1 MKINRLL
8 VSSAL
13 GLTMLASTGVIA
25 QINAGR
31 HPHLAAA
38 QAAGE
43 KAYNELSA
51 AQAANDF
58 DMGGHAAKAKDL
70 LQQANEQLKM
80 AVADANKNA
89 GSMMHK

>member
-1 MKINRLL
+1 MKINRLVL
-8 VSSAL
+8 GSTL
-13 GLTMLASTGVIA
+13 GLSLLVASGGVA
-25 QINAGR
+25 QMNASR

-70 LQQANEQLKM
+70 LQQANKELM
-80 AVADANKNA
+80 LAVQDANKNA
-89 GSMMHK
+89 PHR

>member
-1 MKINRLL
+1 MKINRLAL
-8 VSSAL
+8 SATL
-13 GLTMLASTGVIA
+13 GLSMLAATGVVA
-25 QINAGR
+25 QVNAQR

-58 DMGGHAAKAKDL
+58 DMGGHAAKAKQL
-70 LQQANEQLKM
+70 LQEANQELKM
-80 AVADANKNA
+80 AVADSNKNA

>member
-1 MKINRLL
+1 MKINRLV
-8 VSSAL
+8 VSSTL
-13 GLTMLASTGVIA
+13 GLSLLAATGLVA
-25 QINAGR
+25 QINASR

-58 DMGGHAAKAKDL
+58 DMGGHAAKAKQL
-70 LQQANEQLKM
+70 LQEANQELKM

-89 GSMMHK
+89 PHK

>member
-1 MKINRLL
+1 MKINRIVVNSVLG
-8 VSSAL
+8 VS
-13 GLTMLASTGVIA
+13 MLAATGLVA
-25 QINAGR
+25 QQINASR

-51 AQAANDF
+51 AQAGNDF

-70 LQQANEQLKM
+70 LQQANKELVL
-80 AVADANKNA
+80 AVQDANKNA
-89 GSMMHK
+89 PHK